1 MSPQNDLL
9 SYTFKETIFLTAEK
23 AGIKSLTELELEPNV
38 EIIENEADVSITGYL
53 LLTAKYDPINEAEE
67 ERDSGE
73 GAKSLV
79 EAMKFTP
86 FRLEQGEST
95 DYLYTR
101 EQEIT
106 HRIPVN
112 ISIPRSDI
120 GEKTDIGAIVNSIDY
135 ELLGT
140 NQMMV
145 QAELQITGLS
155 LQEQAWDAV
164 GTDESASYPPPFGYV
179 NQYEDQVEASGENWE
194 FMHTAEEE
202 QDDAQPFRPYDPYH
216 QSYPPYSQYE
226 PTSLDEIER
235 KLDALE
241 QEIAFQNQN
250 EQQSSFQ
257 PFGNHDD
264 QSAVTPPFPPY
275 VPYQTNY
282 TYPQSPQSPD
292 QSPYASQFY
301 QPPSPDVLAQN
312 WQQHEESAEQ
322 SPTQSP
328 YASQFYQPPSSDVLA
343 QNWQQHQESAEQSVE
358 QFGEQSAEHSVPLQF
373 GDISITMQEETE
385 RHIEFG
391 ESKTFD
397 SPHLQSVAE
406 GMPLESTQPFTINLD
421 SGSASTK
428 KSAAFQSAA
437 IQHES
442 AIMEVELTES
452 AIKEVELRESAQNG
466 QPNDVSYQSDLKL
479 QAEAFPL
486 HDSALHTDVRND
498 VHVEEDLELSI
509 HPEGNAVDPEE
520 AQQVAAELESASLG
534 VESVLAEA
542 QEPTADNKEV
552 KIAIS
557 TKAAPEKGEAVNLTN
572 LFTARRDVGGKG
584 SDSESASSSARGAQA
599 AQESKRSSLEL
610 FSSLSSYAQGQTENF
625 SKMRMCIIQKNE
637 TLEGIAA
644 RYSVS
649 MGKLMEV
656 NRLPSDRVAAGQ
668 ILYIP

>member
-292 QSPYASQFY
+292 
-301 QPPSPDVLAQN
+301 
-312 WQQHEESAEQ
+312 
-322 SPTQSP
+322 QSP